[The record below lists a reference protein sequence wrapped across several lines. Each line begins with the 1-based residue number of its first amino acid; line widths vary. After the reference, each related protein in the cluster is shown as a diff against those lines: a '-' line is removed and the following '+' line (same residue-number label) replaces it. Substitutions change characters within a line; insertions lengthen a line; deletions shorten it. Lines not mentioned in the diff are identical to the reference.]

1 MCNWKIALCTVCNSI
16 YYTKSDIKKNRNM
29 QYQGQLLKY
38 WNKLFVHVQA
48 KIIKSV
54 SHSM

>member
-1 MCNWKIALCTVCNSI
+1 
-16 YYTKSDIKKNRNM
+16 M

-54 SHSM
+54 SHSMWYVLGQIFTK